1 MNSISS
7 ARLTVPGAGYGEIV
21 RPRLIDSI
29 LGNEKKAAYIHAGAG
44 YGKTTLLSQAAN
56 QSPNPVWLTL
66 AGENEILTFADVI
79 CKAIRKVFPC
89 YDFTVSEYLPF
100 ASKDNFI
107 TILANALIGSVE
119 NLNEPVTLI
128 LDDLHTLQNVQVKE
142 FLFCFMKYLPDSI
155 RILFGSREAIWQE
168 LMPLYLKGELFELRQ
183 NELAFTKNEASLV
196 LGVDDD
202 EIYGITE
209 GWPLAVSLFRV
220 LLENGAT
227 PTDIPAKGKE
237 ALYSYLF
244 YECISRMSPEMIEF
258 LKATACFEELD
269 VPMLDAVLC
278 RKNTRIILESLVSRN
293 MFTSKTGN
301 DKYRYHALFRDGL
314 LETGDR
320 SRQLELQ
327 KEAALYYYD
336 HSDFSEA
343 AEYAIVLCNKPL
355 LEKVILASYKKLIRS
370 GDYSQLRLWFQ
381 ALGDISASG
390 PELLVAKAAFL
401 SGIGNF
407 IETKA
412 CLEKAM
418 PLLESGDSELYT
430 EAMLH
435 KARVLRNYVS
445 FEESNQLLDE
455 LISRL
460 DDCATETAYAIIIE
474 KLYNLCLNSQI
485 NEALKLGLR
494 VIEVCSRTGNLKIK
508 AWFERYMSAVYF
520 FTGNMKKTVYYYER
534 SLELPEDERQYLN
547 MHGIGVYAAKAYQML
562 GNRERSLSIL
572 SEELRWMRSTGK
584 YEEMW
589 TGYLFAAEI
598 YYQNTFIDKING
610 ENTSYAATVKY
621 ITLAD
626 EYAPLFRKT
635 DFQMHWAKMQTLT
648 YSLIFTNGSREKNI
662 DEIRDEFELSGD
674 YLKSIILARLLGYFA
689 AVSDYENA
697 AECAE
702 LCIEVGERAGIYLHS
717 TLAYGVLAR
726 IYIAGGDTKKA
737 VHNTERYLKLCHEN
751 GIYEYFRARKDYDP
765 VLKFADDNGIE
776 PEITRHF
783 MAFSGYKAKKAYIK
797 TFGSFSILAYRDRK
811 SPLKM
816 RTKKER
822 ELLAF
827 LLDVGEQ
834 GVTKEQICE
843 AIWSDSESDN
853 IKKLI
858 GTNLYQI
865 NKDLAS
871 LGIEN
876 AVTCNKKRYSI
887 CTDEIEC
894 DFELFENTAEIF
906 RNSAS
911 RTDREKLLGFYDGE
925 YLSDFEAFWAVSKRI
940 KYQNIYE
947 EAVKCRF

>member
-1 MNSISS
+1 LNSISS
-7 ARLTVPGAGYGEIV
+7 ARLTVPGTISGEID

-29 LGNEKKAAYIHAGAG
+29 LCSGKKIAYIHAGAG

-66 AGENEILTFADVI
+66 AGENEILMFADVM
-79 CKAIRKVFPC
+79 CRAIRKAFPC

-119 NLNEPVTLI
+119 NLHESVTLI
-128 LDDLHTLQNVQVKE
+128 LDDLHTIRNTQVKE
-142 FLFCFMKYLPDSI
+142 FLLSFMKYLPGSI
-155 RILFGSREAIWQE
+155 RILLGSREAIWQE
-168 LMPLYLKGELFELRQ
+168 LMPLYLKGVLFELKQ
-183 NELAFTKNEASLV
+183 DELVFTRSEVSLM
-196 LGVDDD
+196 LSADGD
-202 EIYGITE
+202 EIFGISE
-209 GWPLAVSLFRV
+209 GWPLAVGLFRV
-220 LLENGAT
+220 LLESGTT
-227 PTDIPAKGKE
+227 PVDIPAKGKE

-244 YECISRMSPEMIEF
+244 YECVSRMSPEMIEF
-258 LKATACFEELD
+258 LKASACFEELD
-269 VPMLDAVLC
+269 APMLDAVLC
-278 RKNTRIILESLVSRN
+278 KKNTKLILESLVSRN
-293 MFTSKTGN
+293 MFTSKNGN

-314 LETGDR
+314 LAAGNR
-320 SRQLELQ
+320 SRQPELQ
-327 KEAALYYYD
+327 KEAALYYYS
-336 HSDFSEA
+336 HSDFSKA
-343 AEYAIVLCNKPL
+343 AEYALILCDKPL
-355 LEKVILASYKKLIRS
+355 LEKIILASYKKLMRS

-390 PELLVAKAAFL
+390 PEILVAKSAFL

-418 PLLESGDSELYT
+418 PLLESGDGELYT
-430 EAMLH
+430 EAVLH

-445 FEESNQLLDE
+445 FEESNKLLDE

-460 DDCATETAYAIIIE
+460 DNCAAETAYAIIIE

-485 NEALKLGLR
+485 GEALKLGLH
-494 VIEVCSRTGNLKIK
+494 VIEECSRAGNLRIK
-508 AWFERYMSAVYF
+508 TWFERYMSAVYF

-547 MHGIGVYAAKAYQML
+547 MHGIGIYAAKAYQML
-562 GNRERSLSIL
+562 GDRERSLSIL
-572 SEELRWMRSTGK
+572 SGELRCMKSTGK

-589 TGYLFAAEI
+589 TGYLFAVEI
-598 YYQNTFIDKING
+598 YYQNTFIDRING
-610 ENTSYAATVKY
+610 ENTSYETAMKY

-635 DFQMHWAKMQTLT
+635 DFQTHWAKMQALT
-648 YSLIFTNGSREKNI
+648 YSLIFTNGSREKII
-662 DEIRDEFELSGD
+662 DEIRDDFELSGD

-697 AECAE
+697 AECAKK
-702 LCIEVGERAGIYLHS
+702 CIEVGENAGISLHS
-717 TLAYGVLAR
+717 TLAYGMLAR
-726 IYIAGGDTKKA
+726 IHIANGNTEKA
-737 VHNTERYLKLCHEN
+737 VHYTERYLKLCYEN

-765 VLKFADDNGIE
+765 VLKFADDNGIQ
-776 PEITRHF
+776 PEIARHF
-783 MAFSGYKAKKAYIK
+783 MAFSGYKAKKAYVR
-797 TFGSFSILAYRDRK
+797 TFGGFSILAYRDRK

-827 LLDVGEQ
+827 LLDVGKQ

-843 AIWSDSESDN
+843 AIWPDSESEN

-876 AVTCNKKRYSI
+876 AVTCDKKRYSI
-887 CTDEIEC
+887 RMEEIEC
-894 DFELFENTAEIF
+894 DFELFADAAERLRPIKNPEDQLKLTAIY
-906 RNSAS
+906 
-911 RTDREKLLGFYDGE
+911 TGE
-925 YLSDFEAFWAVSKRI
+925 YLSDFEAFWATSKRI